1 MLHYWIQ
8 FVLIFCGKKGVLWLN
23 KLSSARQLKRE
34 QVEFKV
40 ITNERAINTT
50 NNFKF
55 LFFLSALSV
64 VLIMVS
70 LFLRVQLTELTEQ
83 INQDTKKLEVLE
95 SEELRVRS
103 QLEEKMSA
111 HNLEEQ
117 AAKLGMGKVQ
127 DYQVEYISIPRKD
140 NVEVN
145 N

>member
-1 MLHYWIQ
+1 M
-8 FVLIFCGKKGVLWLN
+8 N
-23 KLSSARQLKRE
+23 KLSSAHQLKRE

-40 ITNERAINTT
+40 ITNERAIKT
-50 NNFKF
+50 NNSFKSI
-55 LFFLSALSV
+55 FFLSVLSIG
-64 VLIMVS
+64 LIIAS

-83 INQDTKKLEVLE
+83 INQDTKKLEILE

-103 QLEEKMSA
+103 QLEEKMSV

>member
-1 MLHYWIQ
+1 M
-8 FVLIFCGKKGVLWLN
+8 N

>member
-1 MLHYWIQ
+1 M
-8 FVLIFCGKKGVLWLN
+8 N

-40 ITNERAINTT
+40 ITNEREIKTT

-55 LFFLSALSV
+55 LFFLGALSIILV
-64 VLIMVS
+64 MVS

-83 INQDTKKLEVLE
+83 INQDTKKLEILE

-103 QLEEKMSA
+103 QLEEKMSV

>member
-1 MLHYWIQ
+1 M
-8 FVLIFCGKKGVLWLN
+8 N

-50 NNFKF
+50 NNFRF
-55 LFFLSALSV
+55 LFFLSVLSV
-64 VLIMVS
+64 VLIMIS

-83 INQDTKKLEVLE
+83 INQDTRKLEVLE
-95 SEELRVRS
+95 GEELRERS

-111 HNLEEQ
+111 HNIEEQ

-127 DYQVEYISIPRKD
+127 DYQVEYINIQRKD
-140 NVEVN
+140 NIEVN
-145 N
+145 S

>member
-1 MLHYWIQ
+1 M
-8 FVLIFCGKKGVLWLN
+8 N

-40 ITNERAINTT
+40 ITNERAIKTT

-55 LFFLSALSV
+55 ISFLIALSV
-64 VLIMVS
+64 ALIIVS

-83 INQDTKKLEVLE
+83 INQDTRKLEVLE
-95 SEELRVRS
+95 GEELRERS

-111 HNLEEQ
+111 HNIEEQ

-127 DYQVEYISIPRKD
+127 DYQVEYINIQRKD
-140 NVEVN
+140 NIEVN
-145 N
+145 S

>member
-1 MLHYWIQ
+1 M
-8 FVLIFCGKKGVLWLN
+8 N

-40 ITNERAINTT
+40 ITNERAIKTDNS
-50 NNFKF
+50 FKF

-64 VLIMVS
+64 VLIMIS